1 MKILKW
7 KDFGMEVKEIVIG
20 KKILLFIGQYEGL
33 QFSISGLGLYKCEKE
48 FSCKSDIINIYLGK
62 LIISY
67 NKKGYLDSLKNVDI
81 QWEMPLLKYINI
93 KCKNIYKYKV
103 KKGTNT
109 LLDRIMH
116 KFFKERYAF
125 ALIKAYEKPFKF
137 KSDVLTAYQLA
148 SNYEADLFLGNEC
161 LLSPLGYTWEEN
173 EKLIRN
179 NLGRFFKN
187 YRLLVNKDFNNVER
201 IS

>member
-33 QFSISGLGLYKCEKE
+33 QFSISGLGLCKWEKE
-48 FSCKSDIINIYLGK
+48 LSCESNVINIYLGK

-93 KCKNIYKYKV
+93 KCKNIYKYKDIYKYKV
-103 KKGTNT
+103 KKV
-109 LLDRIMH
+109 
-116 KFFKERYAF
+116 
-125 ALIKAYEKPFKF
+125 LILY
-137 KSDVLTAYQLA
+137 
-148 SNYEADLFLGNEC
+148 
-161 LLSPLGYTWEEN
+161 
-173 EKLIRN
+173 
-179 NLGRFFKN
+179 
-187 YRLLVNKDFNNVER
+187 
-201 IS
+201 